1 VRNIFLFVR
10 RYINFICFLL
20 LQGFCIYLVVHYS
33 RYHNAMFSS
42 TANQFT
48 GKINE
53 QYNRVEYYFQL
64 KKTNDSL
71 VKANARLYNKLKA
84 DFNLPDSA
92 VRTIVDS
99 IRIDSLLSRRRYTYI
114 PAKVIANSVSAQ
126 NNFLVIRKDGTYPL
140 RIGMGVIDVNNG
152 VVGIITDISSD
163 YAVVMSLLHKD
174 SKQSGMLFR
183 GERTGQVTWDGKE
196 PNRLTFSGI
205 PKGTKVAKGDSII
218 SSGYLPSFPKGML
231 MGTVLDVVQETSTNN
246 VTIHFQSA
254 ANFYNI
260 EYVYVIDN
268 SEQEEINKLLEK
280 AKKQTQ

>member
-1 VRNIFLFVR
+1 
-10 RYINFICFLL
+10 L
-20 LQGFCIYLVVHYS
+20 LQGFCIYLIVHYS
-33 RYHNAMFSS
+33 RYHNAVFSS

-53 QYNRVEYYFQL
+53 QYNKVEYYFQL

-71 VKANARLYNKLKA
+71 LAANAKLYNKLKA
-84 DFNLPDSA
+84 DFHLPDSA
-92 VRTIVDS
+92 ARTVVDS
-99 IRIDSLLSRRRYTYI
+99 IKVDSLIKQRRYTYV
-114 PAKVIANSVSAQ
+114 PAKVVANSVAAQ
-126 NNFLVIRKDGTYPL
+126 NNFLVIRKDGTHPL
-140 RIGMGVIDVNNG
+140 RVGMGVIDVNSG
-152 VVGIITDISSD
+152 VVGIITDISAD

-183 GERTGQVTWDGKE
+183 GERTGQITWDGKK
-196 PNRLTFSGI
+196 PNVLTFSGI
-205 PKGTKVAKGDSII
+205 PKGTKVARGDSII
-218 SSGYLPSFPKGML
+218 SSGYLPSFPKGMM

-268 SEQEEINKLLEK
+268 SEQETINKLLDK
-280 AKKQTQ
+280 AKKQNQ